1 MLNTGNTVLIIVDIQ
16 AKLAHLMRKKSML
29 FDNLQRLIKGMQILG
44 IPIIWVEHCPERLGP
59 TIPEVAN
66 LLSDIKPIS
75 KHSFSCCGS
84 DEFMQEI
91 KKLNR
96 QQVLIAG
103 IETHICIY
111 QTVRDLLNLQYEIQ
125 IVADAVS
132 SRTVENFKI
141 GLEKIK
147 DLGAALTSTE
157 TALFELLKEVTGE
170 RFRKILKIVK

>member
-1 MLNTGNTVLIIVDIQ
+1 MLNTENTVLIIVDVQ
-16 AKLAHLMRKKSML
+16 GKLAHLMRQKNIL

-44 IPIIWVEHCPERLGP
+44 IPIIWLEHCPEALGP

-84 DEFMQEI
+84 DEFMQKI

-111 QTVRDLLNLQYEIQ
+111 QTAMDLLDLQYEIQ

-132 SRTVENFKI
+132 SRTRENFKI

-157 TALFELLKEVTGE
+157 TALFELLKEASGK
-170 RFRKILKIVK
+170 RFREILKIVK